1 MKKPTGKPIVV
12 ANELGMFRIFCFEH
26 QGVFLFGNRIHN
38 FVLYFTKFKKQNILE
53 KETIEGDSPVYI
65 MPIILNK

>member
-38 FVLYFTKFKKQNILE
+38 FVLYLQNLE
-53 KETIEGDSPVYI
+53 KTKHIGKR
-65 MPIILNK
+65 NHRG